1 GRVEVYHNGEWGTVC
16 DDGWG
21 LEEAEVV
28 CREIGCGS
36 AVSAPGSAAFGKGTG
51 MIWLDDVVCT
61 PAAPSIFNCMAKTLG
76 NANCGHIEDAG
87 VVCSGKFYLHYKV
100 MSSIIIKSKEC
111 HSFSFKVYIFMGERW
126 NHFNQCSGRVEVY
139 HSGEWGTVCDDD
151 WGMKDAEVVCRQIG
165 CRSAVSAPGS
175 ARFGQGT
182 GRIWLDDVACTPA
195 AASIFNCMGTPWGAH
210 NCDHGEDAGVVCS
223 GRPGEWR
230 IWCPFIKRKL
240 RSQTYSV
247 KEDKVRLMNG
257 SATLL
262 YHLCAG
268 RVEVYHNDKW
278 GTVCDDDWGL
288 EEAEVVCREI
298 GCGSAV
304 SAPGSASYGQGTGTI
319 WLDDVVS
326 TATEASIFNCTAKP
340 WGNSNCNHEEE
351 VFFWCILPCT
361 HEYLRSIILVN
372 GPNQCSGRVEVYHSG
387 EWGTVCDDDWGIEDA
402 QVVCTQIG
410 CGSAV
415 SAPGSARFGQGMG
428 RIWLDDVAC
437 TPATASIFNCM
448 VKSWGDHDCGH
459 GEDAGVV
466 CSG

>member
-1 GRVEVYHNGEWGTVC
+1 MERDEGAQLLDDLWLVRLWIYRMHHGTLWSSCGASPMSSSWWAIRSENVPLRREYCNSDKKLISAAASPAARQGKEVVFVRKIIDVYAWLSNQFWRSYGVFKDIVAELQDLVRLVNGSHQCAGRVEVYHNGEWGTVC

-87 VVCSGKFYLHYKV
+87 VVCSGKFLV
-100 MSSIIIKSKEC
+100 LQDQ
-111 HSFSFKVYIFMGERW
+111 VRLVNGP
-126 NHFNQCSGRVEVY
+126 NQCSGRVEVY

-223 GRPGEWR
+223 ASFQSFSPSGVSAQTTVLNSVKAGSDVTLPVPIGTQFRGKEESVIDGSELISPTSPASFQSFSSSRVSAKTTVLNSVKTGSDVTLPVNIGTQFRGREESVTDGSELISIVFTTDSGSYTISNPTSPGE
-230 IWCPFIKRKL
+230 I
-240 RSQTYSV
+240 Q
-247 KEDKVRLMNG
+247 MGN
-257 SATLL
+257 LL
-262 YHLCAG
+262 W
-268 RVEVYHNDKW
+268 VNDI
-278 GTVCDDDWGL
+278 V
-288 EEAEVVCREI
+288 AE
-298 GCGSAV
+298 
-304 SAPGSASYGQGTGTI
+304 
-319 WLDDVVS
+319 L
-326 TATEASIFNCTAKP
+326 
-340 WGNSNCNHEEE
+340 
-351 VFFWCILPCT
+351 
-361 HEYLRSIILVN
+361 
-372 GPNQCSGRVEVYHSG
+372 
-387 EWGTVCDDDWGIEDA
+387 
-402 QVVCTQIG
+402 
-410 CGSAV
+410 
-415 SAPGSARFGQGMG
+415 
-428 RIWLDDVAC
+428 
-437 TPATASIFNCM
+437 
-448 VKSWGDHDCGH
+448 
-459 GEDAGVV
+459 
-466 CSG
+466 

>member
-1 GRVEVYHNGEWGTVC
+1 VRLVNGSHQCAGRVEVYHNGEWGTVC

-87 VVCSGKFYLHYKV
+87 VVCSGKFYLHYNQV
-100 MSSIIIKSKEC
+100 RL
-111 HSFSFKVYIFMGERW
+111 VNGP
-126 NHFNQCSGRVEVY
+126 NQCSGRVEVY

-223 GRPGEWR
+223 GKFYLHSP
-230 IWCPFIKRKL
+230 L
-240 RSQTYSV
+240 SQHCMGRV
-247 KEDKVRLMNG
+247 LMN
-257 SATLL
+257 
-262 YHLCAG
+262 
-268 RVEVYHNDKW
+268 
-278 GTVCDDDWGL
+278 
-288 EEAEVVCREI
+288 
-298 GCGSAV
+298 
-304 SAPGSASYGQGTGTI
+304 
-319 WLDDVVS
+319 DV
-326 TATEASIFNCTAKP
+326 
-340 WGNSNCNHEEE
+340 
-351 VFFWCILPCT
+351 
-361 HEYLRSIILVN
+361 RLVN

-466 CSG
+466 CSAHRLVCGPLF

>member
-1 GRVEVYHNGEWGTVC
+1 DQVRLVNG
-16 DDGWG
+16 
-21 LEEAEVV
+21 
-28 CREIGCGS
+28 
-36 AVSAPGSAAFGKGTG
+36 P
-51 MIWLDDVVCT
+51 
-61 PAAPSIFNCMAKTLG
+61 
-76 NANCGHIEDAG
+76 
-87 VVCSGKFYLHYKV
+87 
-100 MSSIIIKSKEC
+100 
-111 HSFSFKVYIFMGERW
+111 
-126 NHFNQCSGRVEVY
+126 NQCSGRVEVY

-223 GRPGEWR
+223 DYVPSP
-230 IWCPFIKRKL
+230 IWTDPDPFPTVISRVNNTSLKTQLPYPPLFAPSPDSETPQRK
-240 RSQTYSV
+240 
-247 KEDKVRLMNG
+247 KERLNFITKPMAQALNLTTLPEQ
-257 SATLL
+257 SLLFTTLL

-340 WGNSNCNHEEE
+340 WGNSNCNHEERDG
-351 VFFWCILPCT
+351 II
-361 HEYLRSIILVN
+361 SIFPPDDVRLVN